1 MVRTIA
7 AFPLSVK
14 SINHLGLDPFDGIGV
29 LLDDFVHDGTLA
41 ADDEHEQL
49 RCSAFLTT
57 DFVVEF
63 IAGSM
68 DCLLRGVD
76 VAINHN
82 GVTIDSHSVIV
93 ARETESSDEIGQ
105 GALGTRESA
114 LVVQDKNS
122 PSGKLFRLC

>member
-1 MVRTIA
+1 
-7 AFPLSVK
+7 
-14 SINHLGLDPFDGIGV
+14 
-29 LLDDFVHDGTLA
+29 
-41 ADDEHEQL
+41 
-49 RCSAFLTT
+49 
-57 DFVVEF
+57 
-63 IAGSM
+63 M

-76 VAINHN
+76 VAINHD